1 MPFEFK
7 LPDIGE
13 GVVEGEII
21 NWLVKEG
28 DAVHEDQPLLEIM
41 TDKAT
46 VEIPSPRAGV
56 IMRRIGNEGDLV
68 KVGATLVV
76 IGEKDGETSP
86 VAHSRET
93 PTPQAADSTSPRS
106 ESRAQPQGESK
117 EASVQTVAAEASG
130 DGSERKLATP
140 ATRRRAREMGVDL
153 SIVTGTGPQGR
164 ITREDLEAAATED
177 KRISAPAAA
186 DERIPLKG
194 LRKRIAD
201 KMVRS
206 KQTAPH
212 YSFVEEVDVTSLVQ
226 LRNEAETLAKE
237 KHVKITYLPFIIKAV
252 VAGLKKYPP
261 MNAILDEQAQE
272 IVLRKQ
278 YHIGVAA
285 ATDQGLVVPVVKGAD
300 AKTIWEI
307 AAEIQRLAE
316 DARRGKSKLEDLQ
329 GSTFTITSL
338 GPLGGILATPI
349 INYPEVAILGVHKI
363 RLIPRYIDD
372 ALQPRH
378 MMYISLSLDHRV
390 VDGVIGAHFAAEVKR
405 LLESPALLFL

>member
-21 NWLVKEG
+21 SWLVKEG
-28 DAVHEDQPLLEIM
+28 DVVREDQPLLEIM

-56 IMRRIGNEGDLV
+56 IVRRIGNEGDVV

-76 IGEKDGETSP
+76 IGDKDGASAAP
-86 VAHSRET
+86 HSKDT
-93 PTPQAADSTSPRS
+93 PA
-106 ESRAQPQGESK
+106 AQPKAELRTQPAGKPET
-117 EASVQTVAAEASG
+117 ASAPAASTAASG
-130 DGSERKLATP
+130 DGSSHKLATP
-140 ATRRRAREMGVDL
+140 ATRRLAREMGVDL
-153 SIVTGTGPQGR
+153 ATVTGTGPEGR
-164 ITREDLEAAATED
+164 ITREDLEAALGRSP
-177 KRISAPAAA
+177 KISAPPAA

-194 LRKRIAD
+194 LRKRIAE

-212 YSFVEEVDVTSLVQ
+212 YTYVEEVDVTSLVQ
-226 LRNEAETLAKE
+226 LRNEAEARAEE
-237 KHVKITYLPFIIKAV
+237 KRVKIKYLPFIIKAV
-252 VAGLKKYPP
+252 VAGLKKYPL
-261 MNAILDEQAQE
+261 MNALLDEQRQE
-272 IVLRKQ
+272 IVLRRQ
-278 YHIGVAA
+278 YHIGVAV
-285 ATDQGLVVPVVKGAD
+285 ATDQGLVVPVIKDAD
-300 AKTIWEI
+300 SKSIWDI

-363 RLIPRYIDD
+363 RVLPQYIGEV
-372 ALQPRH
+372 LQPRH

-390 VDGVIGAHFAAEVKR
+390 VDGVIGAQFAAEVKR